1 MPRELNHTVLNSVTG
16 CGIGVLLRM
25 FWVMAVVITRSFRGR
40 SNDDDD
46 DVEHILVFER
56 DAEDI
61 FVPPPEYTDE
71 KVALVVEDKKA
82 DATA

>member
-1 MPRELNHTVLNSVTG
+1 MCVVYIVLIVAVG

-25 FWVMAVVITRSFRGR
+25 FWVIAIVFARSFRGR
-40 SNDDDD
+40 SSDDDD

-71 KVALVVEDKKA
+71 KVALVVEDKKTGG
-82 DATA
+82 ATA

>member
-1 MPRELNHTVLNSVTG
+1 
-16 CGIGVLLRM
+16 M
-25 FWVMAVVITRSFRGR
+25 FWVIAIVFARSFRGR
-40 SNDDDD
+40 SSDDD

-71 KVALVVEDKKA
+71 KVALVVEDKKT
-82 DATA
+82 DNATA